1 MIWVL
6 VFAGIA
12 LLGLFGLIAYAVW
25 LWHKAEDVLSEV
37 EMVGRQAE
45 EILGLLDD
53 IALHEQGGHATD
65 PARVSVGGEE
75 HVPSHQADLEFEPDF
90 GRGALLPVR
99 HRTPLN

>member
-12 LLGLFGLIAYAVW
+12 LLGLVGLVAYAVW

-45 EILGLLDD
+45 EILSLIDD
-53 IALHEQGGHATD
+53 IT
-65 PARVSVGGEE
+65 P
-75 HVPSHQADLEFEPDF
+75 FEPDRRATDF
-90 GRGALLPVR
+90 STVSDDDEDHVRSRQVDLAFEPDYRRGFAPPAR
-99 HRTPLN
+99 H

>member
-12 LLGLFGLIAYAVW
+12 LLGLIGLVAYAVW
-25 LWHKAEDVLSEV
+25 LWHKAEDVLSEM

-53 IALHEQGGHATD
+53 IAPLEPGRREAV
-65 PARVSVGGEE
+65 PARVPAGDEDDVR
-75 HVPSHQADLEFEPDF
+75 SHQADLEFDPDIV
-90 GRGALLPVR
+90 RGFSSRSATER
-99 HRTPLN
+99 H

>member
-12 LLGLFGLIAYAVW
+12 LLGLVGLVAYAVW

-53 IALHEQGGHATD
+53 IGPLEPGRRETD
-65 PARVSVGGEE
+65 PARVSVDAED

-90 GRGALLPVR
+90 GRGHTSRFATE
-99 HRTPLN
+99 HH